1 MESTKQQ
8 VLEAI
13 ANLPD
18 ETNLDDIMYSL
29 YVLDCVK
36 KGQEAVQRDDFTT
49 AEELLEG
56 SKKW

>member
-13 ANLPD
+13 ASLPN
-18 ETNLDDIMYSL
+18 ETNLDDIMYRL

-36 KGQEAVQRDDFTT
+36 KGQEAMQKGDFTT
-49 AEELLEG
+49 AEELLKG